1 MSMAVSA
8 PHPNPSP
15 DPHLDRSP
23 PVCLHPVANR
33 QNGWVALLVESAAG
47 PVAPGAL
54 GTLFGSAD
62 LLAAIAPL
70 DCVLRLAEP
79 SLLTLNS
86 QHSLLALL
94 PPNRV
99 VLAFD
104 AAALAQDGARDGA
117 SGQIAALHERGYR
130 LMLDGAPPK
139 LLHPA
144 AARAVALDCRDGAPP
159 PASLPSSS
167 GPHLARRVDSAQRFA
182 ECARAGFDWFS
193 GAYPFDTAGG
203 KGQDGPSRRRLL
215 GLLALLAR
223 DADSRELELLLKQDP
238 VLSFHLLRL
247 VNSAAFALNTPITG
261 YAQAIA
267 VLGRRQLQRW
277 LQLLLYAGGAA
288 DGLPNLLLPLAAL
301 RAGQLEM
308 LCKAHGGDRDEQ
320 DLAFMTGAF
329 SLLDRLLDMPMAD
342 IVGHLRLPGHVEAAL
357 LERGG
362 ALGERLRMAEQG
374 ADQGALLAAG
384 IGGATWWA
392 SLLYAYHWAIQVSRS
407 V

>member
-1 MSMAVSA
+1 MAVPDS
-8 PHPNPSP
+8 HPF
-15 DPHLDRSP
+15 L

-33 QNGWVALLVESAAG
+33 QNGWVALLVEPAAG
-47 PVAPGAL
+47 STMDTLRPEIL
-54 GTLFGSAD
+54 GSLFGSAD

-70 DCVLRLAEP
+70 DCVLRLAAP
-79 SLLTLNS
+79 GVLTPN
-86 QHSLLALL
+86 LLALL
-94 PPNRV
+94 PPSRV

-104 AAALAQDGARDGA
+104 AAALAQDGAQNGV
-117 SGQIAALHERGYR
+117 GKQLAALHERGYR
-130 LMLDGAPPK
+130 LMLDGALPPNVIR
-139 LLHPA
+139 PA

-159 PASLPSSS
+159 PASLLAPS

-193 GAYPFDTAGG
+193 GAYPFDAHEAQG
-203 KGQDGPSRRRLL
+203 KDGPSRRRIL

-223 DADSRELELLLKQDP
+223 DADSRDLELLLKQDP

-247 VNSAAFALNTPITG
+247 VNSAAFALNTPVTG
-261 YAQAIA
+261 YVQAIA

-277 LQLLLYAGGAA
+277 LQLLLYAGGTA

-308 LCKAHGGDRDEQ
+308 LCKATGGDRDEQ

-329 SLLDRLLDMPMAD
+329 SLLDRLLGMPMAE
-342 IVGHLRLPGHVEAAL
+342 IVGDLRLPGHVEFAL
-357 LERGG
+357 LDRSGPLGG
-362 ALGERLRMAEQG
+362 RLRMAEHG
-374 ADQGALLAAG
+374 ADADGLGSAG
-384 IGGATWWA
+384 IDGAAWWA
-392 SLLYAYHWAIQVSRS
+392 CQLHAHHWAIQVGRS

>member
-1 MSMAVSA
+1 MAV
-8 PHPNPSP
+8 P
-15 DPHLDRSP
+15 DSNHFP

-33 QNGWVALLVESAAG
+33 QNGWVALLIESAG
-47 PVAPGAL
+47 GRPLRPDTL
-54 GTLFGSAD
+54 GTLFGSAG

-104 AAALAQDGARDGA
+104 AAALAQEGIRDGA
-117 SGQIAALHERGYR
+117 TEQIAALHERGYR
-130 LMLDGAPPK
+130 IMLDGALPTNVAR
-139 LLHPA
+139 PA

-159 PASLPSSS
+159 PASLLPAS
-167 GPHLARRVDSAQRFA
+167 GPHLARRVDSAGRLA

-193 GAYPFDTAGG
+193 GAYPFDAAGEQR
-203 KGQDGPSRRRLL
+203 QDGPSRRRLL

-223 DADSRELELLLKQDP
+223 DADSRELELVLKQDP

-261 YAQAIA
+261 YVQAIA

-329 SLLDRLLDMPMAD
+329 SLLDRLLGMPMAD
-342 IVGHLRLPGHVEAAL
+342 IVGDLRLPGHVEAAL
-357 LERGG
+357 IERGG

-374 ADQGALLAAG
+374 ADEGALLAAG
-384 IGGATWWA
+384 IDGATWWE
-392 SLLYAYHWAIQVSRS
+392 SLLYAHHWAIQVSRS